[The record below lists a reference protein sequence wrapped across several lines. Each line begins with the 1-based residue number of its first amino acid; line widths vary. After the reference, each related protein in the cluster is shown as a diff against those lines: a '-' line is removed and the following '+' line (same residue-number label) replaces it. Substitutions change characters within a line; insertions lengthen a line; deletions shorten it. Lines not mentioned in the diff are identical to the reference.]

1 MRVQTNWKKAVLLG
15 TAIVVA
21 GAGVFLATRSTRA
34 AVGDEQVGP
43 VPNTSDPKTLEDE
56 KAILKIQ
63 RQYVKAFNAGDA
75 KALAGF
81 WAPDG
86 EFVDAEGK
94 SFTGRSA
101 IAREFAEFF
110 AESKGVTLEVR
121 TNSIRF
127 VSPGVALESGTSR
140 AARAADGAS
149 HVTRYHIV
157 HTKRDGQWQL
167 ASVRESTHVPSSNY
181 EQLRNLEWMVGTWTA
196 RSGNQSLELSCEWA
210 AKRNFL
216 LRKYVLKDADGSAK
230 TGIQI
235 IGWDPN
241 AGAIRSWIFDSD
253 GGFGSEQWTRE
264 GKHWVLEATGVTRDG
279 AETTATNILT
289 PLDHDSF
296 TWQSVQRDVDRV
308 RLPDT
313 ALVKATRVK
322 TKGSTAP
329 LR

>member
-1 MRVQTNWKKAVLLG
+1 MAV
-15 TAIVVA
+15 AAVS
-21 GAGVFLATRSTRA
+21 VFLATRSTDA
-34 AVGDEQVGP
+34 AFGDKQVAP
-43 VPNTSDPKTLEDE
+43 VPSASDPKTAEDE

-63 RQYVKAFNAGDA
+63 AQYVKAFNAGDA
-75 KALAGF
+75 KALAAF
-81 WAPDG
+81 WTPDG

-101 IAREFAEFF
+101 IAKEFAAFF

-140 AARAADGAS
+140 VARASDGEA
-149 HVTRYHIV
+149 HVTAYYIV
-157 HTKRDGQWQL
+157 HTRRDGQWQL
-167 ASVRESTHVPSSNY
+167 ASVRESTHVASSNY
-181 EQLRNLEWMVGTWTA
+181 EQLRSLEWLVGNWTA
-196 RSGNQSLELSCEWA
+196 KSGNQSLELSCEWA

-241 AGAIRSWIFDSD
+241 AGAIRSWNFDSD
-253 GGFGSEQWTRE
+253 GGFGSEHWTRE
-264 GKHWVLEATGVTRDG
+264 GKRWVLEATGVTRDG

-289 PLDHDSF
+289 PIDHDNF
-296 TWQSVQRDVDRV
+296 TWQSVRRGVEHV

-313 ALVKATRVK
+313 VLVKATRVK
-322 TKGSTAP
+322 TKGSTPP